1 MAGYSRARSAAAF
14 CLSLAV
20 HTALFGGGWYL
31 YQSGRA
37 APVAVENVLGW
48 ESLEYLVEE
57 EHAPRTATCA
67 RATPASPSRTGTRA
81 RTKTRT
87 RRRRKSRAGRNQKRT
102 AAPTQKRRAEKRKAQ
117 RKAQTEKRKTERA
130 AQAQRKTQ
138 TARRNAATTR
148 AANPRTAANH
158 PACAAPG
165 QYRAAR

>member
-57 EHAPRTATCA
+57 EHAATCA
-67 RATPASPSRTGTRA
+67 RTSPAPTAPSRTGA
-81 RTKTRT
+81 
-87 RRRRKSRAGRNQKRT
+87 
-102 AAPTQKRRAEKRKAQ
+102 
-117 RKAQTEKRKTERA
+117 
-130 AQAQRKTQ
+130 
-138 TARRNAATTR
+138 
-148 AANPRTAANH
+148 
-158 PACAAPG
+158 
-165 QYRAAR
+165 